1 MKRISTL
8 ITALAALAWLLSP
21 GPAFADDDEFDLDDG
36 DLDDMPDDG
45 DDDEEDDGDDPN
57 ISREEEDDVEN
68 WSFEGETVEKEEEK
82 KEEVRVGRDVEAEPK
97 RYGNSGNW
105 YEVTVE
111 CARCPSLLGQELGIE
126 DEMVMR
132 QFFDFIQIASDRKSG
147 KFVYPSIGENRPLGI
162 SDKSSRVI
170 IWMYVVDKGARL
182 TDTYATIWDLEVK
195 ADGGLLYGRKYEVQ
209 AWTDDAYSDV
219 DGGYKANERFID
231 TAKIR
236 SYVDLA
242 PVQALTVDE
251 SRFQVGDDARI
262 NFVGFA
268 GFVRSDVNREA
279 IAAEQQALADAAEAE
294 EKRLRDQK
302 EYFGKGVASLDD
314 KEWEEALE
322 AFDKAE
328 GLGMKSLDLDY
339 NMGFAYYMLKD
350 YEQAKKRYR
359 AVLDVD
365 PRDTDVRY
373 NLARIYEKEK
383 DWDSAIREYQA
394 ILKFDP
400 DDSGTRDR
408 LELLKQAREMIQ

>member
-1 MKRISTL
+1 MINILFFVLGLHAVLGDEQFL
-8 ITALAALAWLLSP
+8 I
-21 GPAFADDDEFDLDDG
+21 
-36 DLDDMPDDG
+36 
-45 DDDEEDDGDDPN
+45 N
-57 ISREEEDDVEN
+57 N
-68 WSFEGETVEKEEEK
+68 H
-82 KEEVRVGRDVEAEPK
+82 
-97 RYGNSGNW
+97 
-105 YEVTVE
+105 
-111 CARCPSLLGQELGIE
+111 C
-126 DEMVMR
+126 
-132 QFFDFIQIASDRKSG
+132 
-147 KFVYPSIGENRPLGI
+147 
-162 SDKSSRVI
+162 
-170 IWMYVVDKGARL
+170 
-182 TDTYATIWDLEVK
+182 
-195 ADGGLLYGRKYEVQ
+195 
-209 AWTDDAYSDV
+209 
-219 DGGYKANERFID
+219 
-231 TAKIR
+231 
-236 SYVDLA
+236 
-242 PVQALTVDE
+242 
-251 SRFQVGDDARI
+251 
-262 NFVGFA
+262 
-268 GFVRSDVNREA
+268 
-279 IAAEQQALADAAEAE
+279 
-294 EKRLRDQK
+294 DQK